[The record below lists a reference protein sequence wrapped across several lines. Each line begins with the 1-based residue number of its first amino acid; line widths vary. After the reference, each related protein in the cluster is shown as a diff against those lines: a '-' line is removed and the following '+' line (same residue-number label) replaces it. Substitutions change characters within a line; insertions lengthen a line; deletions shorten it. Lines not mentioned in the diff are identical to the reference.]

1 MRTALRTV
9 SGLITAGLLLAA
21 CESFQLEPQPKQRVD
36 QDLEQVL
43 TDQEIIVVVNSVDAS
58 LQLEREALRRGYK
71 LNSREVLAG
80 LDMVFLNFQS
90 PAGTSVTS
98 AWRELEGIAP
108 AATAGA
114 MHLYGIEA
122 QPEQS
127 MEQPRNYPDQ
137 MIEWPQ
143 SGCLARVAVGVID
156 GQISADE
163 VIFED
168 VDISIQSFIDEEET
182 AAATEHGTAIAEL
195 LVGHDRLKGAQLYN
209 AGVVSQQENGQV
221 ASRVDSMIRAL
232 DWMQANQ
239 VKVVNI
245 SLAGPYNRVLDRV
258 VQRAAAKG
266 MIIIAAVGNNGPDSP
281 PRYPAAFSDVI
292 AVTAIDRSTDVYER
306 AVRGAH
312 VDFSAPGVDVFV
324 ESSGGRYIS
333 GTSIAAPFVSA
344 RVASDTLLLQ
354 GNRVTQIRAGLA
366 EQAVDLGE
374 SGHDPI
380 FGAGLVRAAKNCA
393 K

>member
-1 MRTALRTV
+1 MRTALKAIT
-9 SGLITAGLLLAA
+9 GLVAAGLLVTA
-21 CESFQLEPQPKQRVD
+21 CESFDLEPQSKASVD
-36 QDLEQVL
+36 HDLEQVL

-58 LQLEREALRRGYK
+58 LQLEREALRRGYR

-90 PAGTSVTS
+90 PAGISPTS

-114 MHLYGIEA
+114 MHLYAVQADTLSEVD
-122 QPEQS
+122 ET
-127 MEQPRNYPDQ
+127 RNYPDQ
-137 MIEWPQ
+137 MIAWPQ
-143 SGCLARVAVGVID
+143 AGCVARVAVGVID
-156 GQISADE
+156 GQIDAGQD
-163 VIFED
+163 VFEG
-168 VDISIQSFIDEEET
+168 VSIKTASFIGARET

-195 LVGHDRLKGAQLYN
+195 LVGHDRLKGAQLFN
-209 AGVVSQQENGQV
+209 AGVVSEQSGGQV
-221 ASRVDSMIRAL
+221 ASRVDSMIRAI
-232 DWMQANQ
+232 DWMQAND

-258 VQRAAAKG
+258 VQRASSKG
-266 MIIIAAVGNNGPDSP
+266 MIIIAAVGNNGPESP

-292 AVTAIDRSTDVYER
+292 AVTAIDRSTDIYER

-344 RVASDTLLLQ
+344 RVASDPELLEKS
-354 GNRVTQIRAGLA
+354 RVTQIRQGLA
-366 EQAVDLGE
+366 KQAVDLGA

-380 FGAGLVRAAKNCA
+380 FGAGLVRASKDCV